1 MCLHKF
7 DATGLSEGGIC
18 LLNLFSTDYLTNK
31 LRGRILGTAKS
42 FFGQAHILKSY
53 QEPMTLKLG
62 VVIVSQRHRLKTE
75 QVNANGNVFRG
86 SRIKERKY
94 GQ

>member
-31 LRGRILGTAKS
+31 LRGRILGTVKL
-42 FFGQAHILKSY
+42 FFGQAYILKSY

-62 VVIVSQRHRLKTE
+62 VVHFQSTAPTKNRTGEGKW
-75 QVNANGNVFRG
+75 
-86 SRIKERKY
+86 
-94 GQ
+94 